1 MSARR
6 LTSLVFLAAAS
17 MVLQY
22 AAQGAL
28 AAGFNPREF
37 GAWFWYADSVLWGLR
52 ALIDAA
58 VIVSL
63 FQTQAR
69 NVRDARLLT
78 GFEVAM
84 IALIA
89 ATMGPALVAIARG
102 VAIDGVLSPGLRWA
116 WSFLIAA
123 YAPLMIGAA
132 GLAYKVQTAGT
143 PLPVI
148 PARVAD
154 ENPGASYEELLQAPA
169 VDDLRELQAVPA
181 PAPFPATVQRGKRA
195 QIRALHAQ
203 HPDWSNAQLA
213 QVAGCHISTVG
224 RALP

>member
-1 MSARR
+1 MNTRR
-6 LTSLVFLAAAS
+6 LGALVYLAAVS

-37 GAWFWYADSVLWGLR
+37 GGWFWYADAVLWGLR

-69 NVRDARLLT
+69 NARDARLLAA
-78 GFEVAM
+78 FEVAM
-84 IALIA
+84 ITLIA
-89 ATMGPALVAIARG
+89 ATMGPALVAIARNQS
-102 VAIDGVLSPGLRWA
+102 IDATLSATLRWV
-116 WSFLIAA
+116 WSFLISA

-132 GLAYKVQTAGT
+132 GMAYKIQVAGV
-143 PLPVI
+143 PLPVL
-148 PARVAD
+148 PAQPLD
-154 ENPGASYEELLQAPA
+154 EAL
-169 VDDLRELQAVPA
+169 PA
-181 PAPFPATVQRGKRA
+181 PAPFPATMRESKRA

-203 HPDWSNAQLA
+203 HPDWSRAQIA
-213 QVAGCHISTVG
+213 QVVGCHPSTVG
-224 RALP
+224 RAINGSEVQDE